1 MFHPRMAASDDD
13 RAAAEK
19 WFLDRGLPAAL
30 TARGRARH
38 LLPRSAPALAAYATV
53 VLALLVVYLVMG
65 TSEVYIDGAPT
76 PAERIVLG
84 VLTLA
89 VPLAVAVGIAVSRIE
104 SRRTRSGIALSAIIV
119 AAVAGVVQG
128 GASHLV
134 GMVIA
139 VAVVAAATVTGVGA
153 VLGWAVRLTMT
164 QIAAMGALFV
174 GALPVMLLTVV
185 VFFNTY
191 VWIMAATISQTRIW
205 LALAILLAVTF
216 TFLLSASTSR
226 IRPMVARADVDH
238 GVDHDLSGTPF
249 AATPDPSVH
258 EPLTRAERLN
268 LVVVLATAQ
277 IAHLLMVAICT
288 AGIYFILGLV
298 VLSPELLAKW
308 TGNGAS
314 DGTVLGMTIP
324 VPQALIHMTLLL
336 CALTFM
342 YVSARSAGDDDY
354 KRNFL
359 SPLIDDLH
367 ATVVARNRYRSTTR

>member
-1 MFHPRMAASDDD
+1 MANADGD
-13 RAAAEK
+13 RDAAEK

-53 VLALLVVYLVMG
+53 VLALLVVYFVMG
-65 TSEVYIDGAPT
+65 TSEIYIDGAPT
-76 PAERIVLG
+76 PAERIVLA
-84 VLTLA
+84 VLVLS
-89 VPLAVAVGIAVSRIE
+89 VPLAVAVGIAVSRLE
-104 SRRTRSGIALSAIIV
+104 SWRTRSVVALAAIAA
-119 AAVAGVVQG
+119 AAVGGVVQG
-128 GASHLV
+128 GTTHLV
-134 GMVIA
+134 GTAIA
-139 VAVVAAATVTGVGA
+139 VAVIAVATVTGVGA
-153 VLGWAVRLTMT
+153 VLGWAVRLTMS
-164 QIAAMGALFV
+164 QVAAMGALFV

-191 VWIMAATISQTRIW
+191 VWIMAATISQARMW
-205 LALAILLAVTF
+205 LALSILLAVTLA
-216 TFLLSASTSR
+216 FLFSASTSR
-226 IRPMVARADVDH
+226 IRPVLERADVDH
-238 GVDHDLSGTPF
+238 GVEHDLSGTPF
-249 AATPDPSVH
+249 ETAPDPAVK

-268 LVVVLATAQ
+268 LVVVLAGAQ
-277 IAHLLMVAICT
+277 IAHLLMVAIST

-314 DGTVLGMTIP
+314 DGTILGVTIP

-342 YVSARSAGDDDY
+342 YVSARSVGDEDY

-359 SPLIDDLH
+359 TPLIEDLH
-367 ATVVARNRYRSTTR
+367 TTVVARNRYRSATR